1 MRSHF
6 VPKWYLKK
14 FTDTASGFLHI
25 YDKINEMW
33 RKQKPEKVMRI
44 KNYYKQNW
52 APKGIDKNILENIYS
67 NIEGHAKDAFSKLIS
82 NPKTLVIKDFLFMLH
97 YIELQRI
104 RVPKQDRIAKELL
117 KTELIFDAINN
128 NDVSL
133 VPQLLSGNIK
143 IKDSCRFD
151 FMKMATGTISP
162 YLTRMIWEIISAPD
176 GYSFVTSDNPILF
189 LNRDFPPPRNFPPL
203 QEPLVA
209 QIGTIV
215 IFALSPKH
223 LLHLRHPENV
233 KDMKLSHSTLLE
245 DVKMESGFIKGNHR
259 KGWTKEMAIKQ
270 NGMMLRL
277 SDTIIVANN
286 KEVLEDALRHELK
299 GNK

>member
-6 VPKWYLKK
+6 VTRWYLEK
-14 FTDTASGFLHI
+14 FTDTNTGFLHI

-52 APKGIDKNILENIYS
+52 TPKGIDKNILEDIYS

-82 NPKTLVIKDFLFMLH
+82 SPKALVIKDFLFMLR

-117 KTELIFDAINN
+117 KTELILDAINN

-176 GYSFVTSDNPILF
+176 GYSFVTSDNPVLF
-189 LNRDFPPPRNFPPL
+189 FNKDFPPPRNLPPL

-209 QIGTIV
+209 QIGTSV

-223 LLHLRHPENV
+223 LLYLRHPEYD
-233 KDMKLSHSTLLE
+233 KDMKLSHSTLLKN
-245 DVKMESGFIKGNHR
+245 VRMGGGIIKGSHR

-286 KEVLEDALRHELK
+286 KEVLEDALRHELR